1 VPAAIPEAGN
11 GTVRTFAM
19 PKIFIDTN
27 ILVYSLDQ
35 FEPQKQKNV
44 GIQELVGDEMSRQ

>member
-1 VPAAIPEAGN
+1 
-11 GTVRTFAM
+11 M

-35 FEPQKQKNV
+35 FELKKQKKCR
-44 GIQELVGDEMSRQ
+44 ELLKR